1 MAINPVNRP
10 QENGRPDFNYDCDGQ
25 LFRRFPDRH
34 DGDQQKERR
43 RGGNQR
49 RSGDQRRRDKSRR
62 RGDDCDSNEDDD
74 DRQHGDRHDD
84 RDRRRGEQVVCPCW
98 RFGLIPE
105 NNNLNI
111 INNPSQ
117 VDYFSIFQFFNV
129 GKIFQKLYFI
139 SKK

>member
-1 MAINPVNRP
+1 MNRP

-34 DGDQQKERR
+34 DGDQQKGRRRGGNNR

-49 RSGDQRRRDKSRR
+49 RSGDQRRRGKQRRGDVKSRR
-62 RGDDCDSNEDDD
+62 RGDDCDSHEDDD

-84 RDRRRGEQVVCPCW
+84 RDRRRVEQVVCPCW
-98 RFGLIPE
+98 RFGLIPD

-117 VDYFSIFQFFNV
+117 VDYFSIFQ
-129 GKIFQKLYFI
+129 KLYFI
-139 SKK
+139 SKN